1 MKRIFNNPLIRWVF
15 RLIIIVLASYITG
28 LSFWWCLLA
37 FLGIMFLIEFA
48 KNMVVVVLG
57 IVLVVGVSLAMF
69 FGLLT
74 L

>member
-1 MKRIFNNPLIRWVF
+1 MKKIFTSPLIRWIF

-37 FLGIMFLIEFA
+37 FLGIVFLIEFA